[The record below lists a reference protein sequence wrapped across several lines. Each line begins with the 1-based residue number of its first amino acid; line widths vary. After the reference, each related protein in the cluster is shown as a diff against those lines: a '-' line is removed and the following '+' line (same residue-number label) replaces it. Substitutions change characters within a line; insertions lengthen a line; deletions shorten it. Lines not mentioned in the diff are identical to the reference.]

1 LCYNSFQKKGKEMA
15 RDIENMILSFG
26 EIQQPHECVTIAY
39 AGVRVESEKLYN
51 GVYPTDGMKEVIIYL
66 QQQAQELEADGVK
79 NIDVKVVT
87 TKDKDGNEV
96 VDFLGQGT
104 IIKLI

>member
-1 LCYNSFQKKGKEMA
+1 MA

-26 EIQQPHECVTIAY
+26 EIQEPHECVTIAY
-39 AGVRVESEKLYN
+39 AGVRIESDRLYQD
-51 GVYPTDGMKEVIIYL
+51 VYPTDGMKEVIIYL
-66 QQQAQELEADGVK
+66 QQQAQDLEADGVK

-87 TKDKDGNEV
+87 TTDNEGKEV

-104 IIKLI
+104 IIRLK

>member
-1 LCYNSFQKKGKEMA
+1 MA

-26 EIQQPHECVTIAY
+26 EVQQPHECVTIAY
-39 AGVRVESEKLYN
+39 AGVRIESEKLYN

-87 TKDKDGNEV
+87 TKDKNGQEV

-104 IIKLI
+104 IIKLV

>member
-1 LCYNSFQKKGKEMA
+1 MA

-26 EIQQPHECVTIAY
+26 EIQEPHECVTIAY
-39 AGVRVESEKLYN
+39 AGVRVESAKLYN

-79 NIDVKVVT
+79 NIDVKVIT
-87 TKDKDGNEV
+87 SKNSEGEEV
-96 VDFLGQGT
+96 VDFLAQGT
-104 IIKLI
+104 IIRLKS

>member
-1 LCYNSFQKKGKEMA
+1 MA
-15 RDIENMILSFG
+15 RDLENMILSFG
-26 EIQQPHECVTIAY
+26 EIQERHECVTIAY
-39 AGVRVESEKLYN
+39 AGVRVESNKLYN
-51 GVYPTDGMKEVIIYL
+51 GVYPTDGIKEVILYL

-87 TKDKDGNEV
+87 SKDKDGNEV

-104 IIKLI
+104 IIRLIED

>member
-1 LCYNSFQKKGKEMA
+1 MA
-15 RDIENMILSFG
+15 RNLEEMILSFG
-26 EIQQPHECVTIAY
+26 EIQEPHECVTIAY

-79 NIDVKVVT
+79 NIDVKVVVS
-87 TKDKDGNEV
+87 KDKEGNEV
-96 VDFLGQGT
+96 FDFLGQGT
-104 IIKLI
+104 IIRLK

>member
-1 LCYNSFQKKGKEMA
+1 MA

-26 EIQQPHECVTIAY
+26 EVQEPHECVTIAY
-39 AGVRVESEKLYN
+39 AGVRVESDKLYN

-66 QQQAQELEADGVK
+66 QQQAEELEADGVK
-79 NIDVKVVT
+79 NIDVKVVST
-87 TKDKDGNEV
+87 TNNEGKEV

-104 IIKLI
+104 IFRLK

>member
-1 LCYNSFQKKGKEMA
+1 MA

-26 EIQQPHECVTIAY
+26 EIQEPHECVTIAY
-39 AGVRVESEKLYN
+39 AGVRIDSDRLYQD
-51 GVYPTDGMKEVIIYL
+51 VYPTDGMKEVIIYL
-66 QQQAQELEADGVK
+66 QQQAQDLEADGVK

-87 TKDKDGNEV
+87 TTDNEGKEV

-104 IIKLI
+104 IIRLK

>member
-1 LCYNSFQKKGKEMA
+1 MA

-26 EIQQPHECVTIAY
+26 EIQEPHEIVTIAY
-39 AGVRVESEKLYN
+39 AGVRIESEKLYN
-51 GVYPTDGMKEVIIYL
+51 GIYPTDGYKETIIYL

-87 TKDKDGNEV
+87 TKNADGVEV
-96 VDFLGQGT
+96 VDFLAQGT
-104 IIKLI
+104 IFRLK

>member
-1 LCYNSFQKKGKEMA
+1 MA

-26 EIQQPHECVTIAY
+26 EVQQPHECVTIAY
-39 AGVRVESEKLYN
+39 AGVRIESEKLYN

-87 TKDKDGNEV
+87 TKDKNGQEV

>member
-1 LCYNSFQKKGKEMA
+1 MA

-26 EIQQPHECVTIAY
+26 EIQEPHECVTIAY
-39 AGVRVESEKLYN
+39 AGVRIESERLYN

-66 QQQAQELEADGVK
+66 QQQANDLEADGVK

-87 TKDKDGNEV
+87 TTDKDGNEV
-96 VDFLGQGT
+96 VDFLAQGT
-104 IIKLI
+104 IIRLK